1 MTNSEDMRWWYVP
14 IEIVMLRRWLVAA
27 FLINVLLLT
36 VDYLRAESDLLLLGI
51 LTCVLFAALRASLPN
66 VNDHLRRNSCLV
78 LSAMLLGIGVYRLL
92 RIEVTVF
99 NIWIHCWSIVPS
111 GLTLYWLSGRPVTV
125 WTSRKLSDSAIEYGL
140 MRNANLSKIFHATS
154 THLTLLHFV
163 AITVIPLIWIVDIA
177 FSEGNALGGQIGD
190 SFTTKHFSKILNGDS
205 F

>member
-27 FLINVLLLT
+27 FLINALLLT

-78 LSAMLLGIGVYRLL
+78 LSAMLLGIGVYRFL
-92 RIEVTVF
+92 RIELTVF

-111 GLTLYWLSGRPVTV
+111 GLSLYWLSGRPVTV
-125 WTSRKLSDSAIEYGL
+125 WT
-140 MRNANLSKIFHATS
+140 
-154 THLTLLHFV
+154 
-163 AITVIPLIWIVDIA
+163 
-177 FSEGNALGGQIGD
+177 
-190 SFTTKHFSKILNGDS
+190 
-205 F
+205 

>member
-14 IEIVMLRRWLVAA
+14 IEIVMLRRWIVAA

-78 LSAMLLGIGVYRLL
+78 LSAMLLGIGVYRFL

-99 NIWIHCWSIVPS
+99 NIWIHCWSILGCS
-111 GLTLYWLSGRPVTV
+111 SNG
-125 WTSRKLSDSAIEYGL
+125 SRC
-140 MRNANLSKIFHATS
+140 
-154 THLTLLHFV
+154 
-163 AITVIPLIWIVDIA
+163 
-177 FSEGNALGGQIGD
+177 
-190 SFTTKHFSKILNGDS
+190 
-205 F
+205 